1 MFELNNPIKKLCP
14 KLEKNVNI
22 NPNIIIFSFIFTFFS
37 SFGQS
42 FFIGLFNTSIRS
54 DLNISHGQFGS
65 IYALATLLSSFTLIW
80 VGKKIDD
87 LKLINY
93 SFLVISL
100 LFFSSIF
107 FSFVTN
113 ITLLLVGIF
122 LLRLSGQGLM
132 SHTATTSI
140 SRYFDL
146 NRGKALSVTWL
157 GLSAAEFIMP
167 ITIVFFLSIY
177 SWRSIWLSIGL
188 LVVLFLPILSFLTI
202 KKIKLSSREKQ
213 VAKLK
218 RNRIKSWKRR
228 ELLLD
233 PKFYLISLVMLALPA
248 INTGVFVYQSFILES
263 KDWGEF
269 VIAKSFMVY
278 AILSVVTLF
287 ISGPI
292 IDKYKSR
299 KILQLMNIPT
309 LFAMLILFY
318 SDYYIS
324 SYFVLG
330 LMGISNGLANVL
342 GSTTW
347 AEIYG
352 VKYIGSIKALTTAMM
367 VFSTAFGTA
376 VFGLIID
383 SGYSIEVIAMISS
396 TYIIIANILII
407 IFKRHIKPVLVK

>member
-1 MFELNNPIKKLCP
+1 MLNIKLSFK
-14 KLEKNVNI
+14 
-22 NPNIIIFSFIFTFFS
+22 IIIFGFIFTFFS

-42 FFIGLFNTSIRS
+42 FFIGLFNSSIRS

-65 IYALATLLSSFTLIW
+65 IYAIATLLSSFTLIW

-87 LKLINY
+87 FKLIYY
-93 SFLVISL
+93 SYIVIFL

-107 FSFVTN
+107 FSFIGN
-113 ITLLLVGIF
+113 ITLLLIGIF

-132 SHTATTSI
+132 AHTATTSI
-140 SRYFDL
+140 SRYFDF
-146 NRGKALSVTWL
+146 NRGKALSITWL

-167 ITIVFFLSIY
+167 ITIVFFLSMY

-188 LVVLFLPILSFLTI
+188 LVILFLPILSFLTT
-202 KKIKLSSREKQ
+202 KSIKLSSREKQ
-213 VAKLK
+213 TVKLK
-218 RNRIKSWKRR
+218 RNNIKSWTRR
-228 ELLLD
+228 ELLFD

-263 KDWGEF
+263 KGWGEF
-269 VIAKSFMVY
+269 VIAKSFMLY
-278 AILSVVTLF
+278 AILSVITLF
-287 ISGPI
+287 FAGPI
-292 IDKYKSR
+292 IDKFKSN
-299 KILQLMNIPT
+299 KILPLMNIPS

-318 SDYYIS
+318 FDNHIS
-324 SYFVLG
+324 SYFILG

-342 GSTTW
+342 GSSTW

-383 SGYSIEVIAMISS
+383 YGYSIEVIALISS
-396 TYIIIANILII
+396 IYIIVANILII
-407 IFKRHIKPVLVK
+407 IFKSQIKPVLAK

>member
-1 MFELNNPIKKLCP
+1 M
-14 KLEKNVNI
+14 
-22 NPNIIIFSFIFTFFS
+22 PNIKLSLKILIFGFIFTFFS

-42 FFIGLFNTSIRS
+42 FFIGLFNSSIRS

-80 VGKKIDD
+80 IGKKIDD
-87 LKLINY
+87 LKLIYY
-93 SFLVISL
+93 SYFVIFL
-100 LFFSSIF
+100 LFFSSAF
-107 FSFVTN
+107 FSFINN
-113 ITLLLVGIF
+113 IALLLVGIF

-140 SRYFDL
+140 SRYFHS

-167 ITIVFFLSIY
+167 VTIVFFLSIY

-188 LVVLFLPILSFLTI
+188 LVILFLPILSFLTI
-202 KKIKLSSREKQ
+202 KKIKLSSREKID
-213 VAKLK
+213 VKLK
-218 RNRIKSWKRR
+218 KNNIKSWNRK

-263 KDWGEF
+263 KGWGEF
-269 VIAKSFMVY
+269 VIAKSFMLY
-278 AILSVVTLF
+278 ALLSVVTLF
-287 ISGPI
+287 ISGPV
-292 IDKYKSR
+292 IDKFRSA
-299 KILQLMNIPT
+299 KILPLMNIPT
-309 LFAMLILFY
+309 LLAMILLFY
-318 SDYYIS
+318 SDDYIS

-352 VKYIGSIKALTTAMM
+352 VKYIGSIKALTTSMM

-376 VFGLIID
+376 IFGIIID
-383 SGYSIEVIAMISS
+383 SGYSIEVIAMVSS